1 MKKDDSLERQKGKD
15 IRVSDDQ
22 GEGYQSIRWKDIRL
36 SEYQMEGHQVIRV
49 SGSNHYLISCYPDN
63 HYLVSCYPDNHITI
77 NHTGSDVQQQLPK
90 NET

>member
-1 MKKDDSLERQKGKD
+1 
-15 IRVSDDQ
+15 
-22 GEGYQSIRWKDIRL
+22 
-36 SEYQMEGHQVIRV
+36 MEGHQVIRV